1 MRIIRYM
8 MTVISVA
15 IMLGAWFM
23 AQAQQ
28 DQKFATAMKQN
39 SLALREYTWKSRSEI
54 RKDGD
59 IKGTKL
65 FMNRYTPD
73 GTVVQILLDE
83 TSVSIPKFGIR
94 GLVAKKKKEEAQE
107 LVAALQKLAKSYG
120 ELPPAKMQAFM
131 AKATATLETSLPHP
145 LLRLSATDVLQ
156 PGDEMVVWVDANT
169 RRQRRIEINSSY
181 EMKAVRIVTE
191 FKDIPNGPTYMARSV
206 LDYASEDLT
215 LTVENFEYKRDAAS
229 LNTSS
234 L

>member
-1 MRIIRYM
+1 MRINKYM
-8 MTVISVA
+8 MTIISVA
-15 IMLGAWFM
+15 ITLAAWYM
-23 AQAQQ
+23 AQAQ
-28 DQKFATAMKQN
+28 DQKFAQAMKQN
-39 SLALREYTWKSRSEI
+39 SIALREYTWKSRSEI

-59 IKGTKL
+59 VKGTKL
-65 FMNRYTPD
+65 FINRYSPD
-73 GTVVQILLDE
+73 GTVVQLMLDE
-83 TSVSIPKFGIR
+83 TSASIPKFGIR

-107 LVAALQKLAKSYG
+107 LIAALQKLAKSYG
-120 ELPPAKMQAFM
+120 ELPPAKMQEFM
-131 AKATATLETSLPHP
+131 TRATATLETNLP

-215 LTVENFEYKRDAAS
+215 LTVENYDYKRDAAS
-229 LNTSS
+229 INNSRL
-234 L
+234 